1 MLSLLNH
8 PSDLPVDFASS
19 TKQERRNGVTMDTG
33 TKSIEGFYDEKYR
46 GGHYFKYRDWLYQPF
61 IKALINKADVS
72 TGSLILDL
80 GCGQGFFTK
89 SFSQLGLKALGVD
102 VSAEA
107 VRSAEANFDSTGAK
121 FETGDVLSLP
131 YKATYDCV
139 FVRGLSLYNSKDFE
153 RQRNITDTFLDYLK
167 SDGVMIFSYCT
178 NFSPRM
184 KSTGYIHHS
193 LEDARKHFAVYVG
206 AKVYFSLRIETLLL
220 GRMAL
225 CSPLTLLCKLAS
237 RFTGIGG
244 ELVAFVPRSSLK
256 KH

>member
-1 MLSLLNH
+1 MD
-8 PSDLPVDFASS
+8 PSS
-19 TKQERRNGVTMDTG
+19 
-33 TKSIEGFYDEKYR
+33 KSIESFYDEKYR
-46 GGHYFKYRDWLYQPF
+46 ERHYFEYREWLYQPF
-61 IKALINKADVS
+61 IKALIKKANVS
-72 TGSLILDL
+72 NGSLILDL

-89 SFSQLGLKALGVD
+89 SFAHLGLKALGVD

-107 VRSAEANFDSTGAK
+107 VRSAEADFDSTGAK

-167 SDGVMIFSYCT
+167 PDGVMIFTYCT
-178 NFSPRM
+178 NFSRRM
-184 KSTGYIHHS
+184 KSTEYVHHS
-193 LEDARKHFAVYVG
+193 LQDARKHFAAYAG

-225 CSPLTLLCKLAS
+225 IPPLTLLCKLAS

-244 ELVAFVPRSSLK
+244 ELVAFVPRSFLK